1 MFHFPGCPPHE
12 LWIHSWVTRHY
23 PGRVS
28 PFGDLRIKAYLR
40 LPEAFRSLSR
50 PSSAISAL
58 ASTLRSSSLD
68 LAYLLLLPKTSAFA
82 VDGRSKPLCSVSAAS
97 SQYLYRSSASTGHF
111 SLSLFVS
118 SLCSFQGA
126 LKARMNLDSALRLP
140 LDLSDPSKRYRNHH
154 HTTAK
159 SLVEQLALFYS
170 AGLAPACRSFRL
182 LLRLRS
188 SLQRSRVSVP
198 TSSFDLGL

>member
-1 MFHFPGCPPHE
+1 MFQFPGCPPVR
-12 LWIHSWVTRHY
+12 LWIHLTVTEHY
-23 PGRVS
+23 FRRVS
-28 PFGDLRIKAYLR
+28 PFGYPRFSACLR
-40 LPEAFRSLSR
+40 LPVAFRSLPR
-50 PSSAISAL
+50 PSSAYGAL
-58 ASTLRSSSLD
+58 ASTLRSCSLD
-68 LAYLLLLPKTSAFA
+68 LASSIVSIFLRLLRNEN
-82 VDGRSKPLCSVSAAS
+82 DSKVCC
-97 SQYLYRSSASTGHF
+97 
-111 SLSLFVS
+111 FVS

-154 HTTAK
+154 RTTAK
-159 SLVEQLALFYS
+159 SLAEQLALFYS

>member
-1 MFHFPGCPPHE
+1 MTG
-12 LWIHSWVTRHY
+12 HY
-23 PGRVS
+23 PGRVP
-28 PFGDLRIKAYLR
+28 PFGHPWINAYLR
-40 LPEAFRSLSR
+40 LPMAFRSLSR

-58 ASTLRSSSLD
+58 ASTLRSCSLD
-68 LAYLLLLPKTSAFA
+68 LASSIVSIFLRLLRNEN
-82 VDGRSKPLCSVSAAS
+82 DSKVCC
-97 SQYLYRSSASTGHF
+97 
-111 SLSLFVS
+111 FVS

-159 SLVEQLALFYS
+159 SLAEQLALFYS

-188 SLQRSRVSVP
+188 SLQRFRVSVP

>member
-1 MFHFPGCPPHE
+1 MTG
-12 LWIHSWVTRHY
+12 HY
-23 PGRVS
+23 PSRVP
-28 PFGDLRIKAYLR
+28 PFGYPWITAYLR
-40 LPEAFRSLSR
+40 LPMAFRSLSR

-58 ASTLRSSSLD
+58 ASTLRSCSLD
-68 LAYLLLLPKTSAFA
+68 LASSIVSIFLRLLRNEN
-82 VDGRSKPLCSVSAAS
+82 DSKVCC
-97 SQYLYRSSASTGHF
+97 
-111 SLSLFVS
+111 FVS

-126 LKARMNLDSALRLP
+126 LKALFQIIA
-140 LDLSDPSKRYRNHH
+140 DLKSDPSKRYRNHH

-159 SLVEQLALFYS
+159 SLAEQLALFYS

-188 SLQRSRVSVP
+188 SLQRFRVSVP